1 MTTKRLFLLCG
12 GNGAGKTTFYRL
24 NLEPAGIPFVN
35 ADELAKLLVGLP
47 TAERDQVAWQKA
59 RQIYQRMIESGE
71 SFAYETVFSHT
82 SKLDLINDAKARGY
96 EVLLFYVFLDSPDL
110 HDKRVKLG
118 FQQNTRHDVPTE
130 KVLARLERV
139 NALMIDAI
147 RAVDEA
153 AIFNNSDSHHPFRLV
168 GRFRSGKPDPKV
180 TLDLPTW
187 LEAIL

>member
-82 SKLDLINDAKARGY
+82 SKLDLIND
-96 EVLLFYVFLDSPDL
+96 
-110 HDKRVKLG
+110 H
-118 FQQNTRHDVPTE
+118 
-130 KVLARLERV
+130 
-139 NALMIDAI
+139 
-147 RAVDEA
+147 
-153 AIFNNSDSHHPFRLV
+153 
-168 GRFRSGKPDPKV
+168 
-180 TLDLPTW
+180 
-187 LEAIL
+187 